1 VKHAP
6 FVHLHVHS
14 QYSLLDGACHLERL
28 VRKAAQDFRMP
39 ALALTDHG
47 NLFGAIDFYTQ
58 AQKEGLKPILG
69 CELYVSPGTRFE
81 KNNVDGSYEGA
92 NHLTVLVKDQAGYKN
107 LIKLVTAGFLEGFYY
122 KPRVDRELL
131 KQHAKGLLVLSGCLN
146 SEVCRL
152 LMEGQEAKAK
162 AAAAWYRDVFG
173 PENYY
178 MEMQWHGIPEQKTV
192 NEGVI
197 RIARSLGVPLV
208 ATNDVHYLNQDDFR
222 AHEILLCI
230 QTGKT
235 VHDKDRMRFSVNE
248 FYLKSPEQMA
258 ELFRDYPEALK
269 NTISVAER
277 CNLELEFG
285 KIHLPHYQVPP
296 GQTLDSYLAELAWKG
311 LRARFPSLTP
321 QQEERL
327 KAELGV
333 IQRMGYAGYFLI
345 VWDFIRFAKER
356 GISVGPGRGSAAGS
370 LVAYALGITNID
382 PLRYGLLFERFLN
395 PERVSM
401 PDMDIDFSYERRDE
415 VITYVT
421 EKYGKDNV
429 AQIITFGTLGAKAV
443 IRDVG
448 RALAFPYSEA
458 DKLAKMVPATLNI
471 TLDDALGQ
479 SPALSEAV
487 RTRPEVGE
495 LWQAARA
502 LEGLTRHASTHAA
515 GVVISRDPLTEHV
528 PLYRGAKGEIT
539 TQYAMGAIE
548 KIGLL
553 KMDFLGLRTLSVISN
568 SLDLIRDGQGKTLD
582 IEAIPPDDEKT
593 FRLLGEAR
601 TNGVFQLESAGM
613 RDLLRRLR
621 PDRLEDI
628 IALVAL
634 YRPGPMVMI
643 DDFIARRHGRVKV
656 TYDHP
661 ALEEILKDTYGV
673 MVYQEQVMR
682 IAGDLA
688 GFSMGEAD
696 LLRRAMGKKDPELM
710 EKARKKF
717 LDGARTKGIPARTA
731 EKIFDLMAQFAGYG
745 FNKCLTADS
754 LVEMADGTRKPI
766 TAVAP
771 GDLVLTKDGPAR
783 TQGVRPSGRRAVCR
797 LTFANGMTLRCTPDH
812 PLWTQRGWINAEE
825 VTPRD
830 FVAMARVLPC
840 GGTQVPAHF
849 PALLGYALS
858 EGGLNYDRHFYLHS
872 SDDAELA
879 DMTAV
884 LSAFENTVPRLDDR
898 RAKAKAASLFPK
910 RRDPSR
916 PSGAVRFLFEECGLQ
931 GKGALEKFIPALV
944 DAWDEAAVTI
954 LVAKMLQGDG
964 CIHPATRSVFYA
976 TSSERLAGD
985 FQRLLL
991 KLGLTS
997 TVHTK
1002 GFRYRGTVRPG
1013 YTVNLLGG
1021 RTAFQEL
1028 WKRLGSHMV
1037 GARREAL
1044 RRLADLSAALPARLA
1059 RGTVDVVP
1067 ISLALGPLREAL
1079 RSRFRSLKAACRSL
1093 GLSYQLV
1100 FSDPR
1105 KKGIRRDTV
1114 LEMAERLG
1122 DQRLHDLGTAPI
1134 AWTRLVSRV
1143 PEGEQE
1149 TYDIAVPGPCSFVAN
1164 GVVVHNSHA
1173 AAYAVV
1179 AYETAYLKAHYPVEF
1194 MAALLTSEM
1203 ADTDKIVKYIE
1214 ECRSM
1219 GITVLPPDVN
1229 ESGSGFKVVGE
1240 KIRFGLVAVKNVGD
1254 LAIHSILESRTAK
1267 GRFKSLY
1274 DFCQRV
1280 DLRLVNK
1287 RVLESLIKCGA
1298 FDSLSGRRAQLM
1310 ATVDQAME
1318 AASSAQRDR
1327 AQGQVSLLEV
1337 FEAAGAAAVATPGL
1351 PDVPEWSRAEL
1362 LAAERETLG
1371 FYITGHPLAE
1381 YEAVTQR
1388 LNATRIDALPGLR
1401 DKETVRVCGI
1411 VSAVKEISTKN
1422 GDRMA
1427 FVTLEDQTGSVET
1440 VAFPDLYRAKML
1452 HLVKDAAVLVTGQVD
1467 ITEDSAKLL
1476 LSDVEPLDRLRG
1488 KAPRA
1493 VRLTVAG
1500 PAATP
1505 GTLQRL
1511 RELVAQHPG
1520 PAPITLALEVP
1531 GGPALLEADAGCAV
1545 AVGEAFVAAAEA
1557 LLGRGAVLLLY

>member
-1 VKHAP
+1 AP

-28 VRKAAQDFRMP
+28 VRKAAQEFRMP

-58 AQKEGLKPILG
+58 AQKEGLKPIVG
-69 CELYVSPGTRFE
+69 CELYVAPGTRFE
-81 KNNVDGSYEGA
+81 KTNVDGSYEGA

-131 KQHAKGLLVLSGCLN
+131 QQHAKGLLVLSGCLN
-146 SEVCRL
+146 GEVCRF

-162 AAAAWYRDVFG
+162 ETAAWYRDVFG
-173 PENYY
+173 PENYF
-178 MEMQWHGIPEQKTV
+178 MELQWHGIPEQKTV

-208 ATNDVHYLNQDDFR
+208 ATNDVHYLSETDFR

-235 VHDKDRMRFSVNE
+235 THDKDRMRFSVNE

-258 ELFRDYPEALK
+258 EIFRDYPEALK
-269 NTISVAER
+269 NTVSVAER

-285 KIHLPHYQVPP
+285 KIHLPHYQAPA
-296 GQTLDSYLAELAWKG
+296 GQTLDSYLEDMAWKG
-311 LRARFPSLTP
+311 LRARFPEAAP

-415 VITYVT
+415 VINYVT

-443 IRDVG
+443 IRDVA
-448 RALAFPYSEA
+448 RALGLPYSEA
-458 DKLAKMVPATLNI
+458 DKLAKMVPTTLNI
-471 TLDDALGQ
+471 TLDDALAQ
-479 SPALSEAV
+479 SPALAEAV
-487 RTRPEVGE
+487 RTRPEVAE
-495 LWQAARA
+495 LWQVARA

-528 PLYRGAKGEIT
+528 PLYRGGKGEIT

-553 KMDFLGLRTLSVISN
+553 KMDFLGLRTLTVISN
-568 SLDLIRDGQGKTLD
+568 TLELVRQGYGTTVD

-593 FRLLGEAR
+593 FRLLEEAR
-601 TNGVFQLESAGM
+601 TNGVFQLESTGM

-621 PDRLEDI
+621 PGRLEDV

-696 LLRRAMGKKDPELM
+696 ILRRAMGKKDPELM

-717 LDGARTKGIPARTA
+717 LDGARTKNIPARTA

-754 LVEMADGTRKPI
+754 LVEMADGTRKPM
-766 TAVAP
+766 TAVGA
-771 GDLVLTKDGPAR
+771 GETVLTKDGPAR
-783 TQGVRPSGRRAVCR
+783 TEGVRPSGQRAVRR
-797 LTFANGMTLRCTPDH
+797 LTFANGMSLRCTPDH
-812 PLWTQRGWINAEE
+812 PLLTQRGWVNAEE
-825 VTPRD
+825 VTPQD
-830 FVAMARVLPC
+830 FVAVVRQLPC
-840 GGTQVPAHF
+840 GASCVPGHF

-858 EGGLNYDRHFYLHS
+858 EGALNYGRHFYLYS

-879 DMTAV
+879 DMAAV
-884 LSAFENTVPRLDDR
+884 LSAFENTVPRLDDHR
-898 RAKAKAASLFPK
+898 PKRLGASLFPK
-910 RRDPSR
+910 RRDISR
-916 PSGAVRFLFEECGLQ
+916 PSAAVRFLFEECGLQ

-944 DAWDEAAVTI
+944 DAWDEAAISV

-964 CIHPATRSVFYA
+964 CIHPPTRSVFYA
-976 TSSERLAGD
+976 TSSERLARD
-985 FQRLLL
+985 FQRLLM
-991 KLGLTS
+991 KLGFTS
-997 TVHTK
+997 TIRMK
-1002 GFRYRGTVRPG
+1002 YFRYRGTLRPG
-1013 YTVNLLGG
+1013 YTVHLLGG

-1028 WKRLGSHMV
+1028 RKRVGLHMV

-1044 RRLADLSAALPARLA
+1044 WRLAEASAALPPYLA
-1059 RGTVDVVP
+1059 RGTLDIVP
-1067 ISLALGPLREAL
+1067 ATLALEPLRKGIGA
-1079 RSRFRSLKAACRSL
+1079 RFGSLKAGCRAL
-1093 GLSYQLV
+1093 GLAYRLV
-1100 FSDPR
+1100 FADAA
-1105 KKGIRRDTV
+1105 KKGIRRDTLLDV
-1114 LEMAERLG
+1114 AERLG
-1122 DQRLHDLGTAPI
+1122 DQRLHDLAIAPL
-1134 AWTRLVSRV
+1134 AWTRLVGRA
-1143 PEGEQE
+1143 PDGEEE
-1149 TYDIAVPGPCSFVAN
+1149 TYDISVPGPSSFIAN

-1214 ECRSM
+1214 ECRAM

-1229 ESGSGFKVVGE
+1229 ESDSGFKVVGD

-1254 LAIHSILESRTAK
+1254 LAIHSILESRKAK
-1267 GRFKSLY
+1267 GKFTSLY

-1298 FDSLSGRRAQLM
+1298 FDSLGARRPQLM
-1310 ATVDQAME
+1310 ATVDAAME

-1337 FEAAGAAAVATPGL
+1337 FEAAGAPAVAAPGL
-1351 PDVPEWSRAEL
+1351 PEVPEWSRAEL

-1381 YEAVTQR
+1381 YDAVTRR
-1388 LNATRIDALPGLR
+1388 LNAIRIDALPGLK
-1401 DKETVRVCGI
+1401 DKQTVRVCGI

-1427 FVTLEDQTGSVET
+1427 FVTVEDQTGSVET

-1467 ITEDSAKLL
+1467 ITEDAAKLL
-1476 LSDVEPLDRLRG
+1476 LSDVEPLDKFRG
-1488 KAPRA
+1488 KAPQA
-1493 VRLTVAG
+1493 VRLTVGG

-1505 GTLQRL
+1505 DALRRL

-1520 PAPITLALEVP
+1520 SAPLTLALEVP
-1531 GGPALLEADAGCAV
+1531 GGPALLEADPGCGVAAGD
-1545 AVGEAFVAAAEA
+1545 AFVAAAEA
-1557 LLGRGAVLLLY
+1557 LLGRGSVLLLY